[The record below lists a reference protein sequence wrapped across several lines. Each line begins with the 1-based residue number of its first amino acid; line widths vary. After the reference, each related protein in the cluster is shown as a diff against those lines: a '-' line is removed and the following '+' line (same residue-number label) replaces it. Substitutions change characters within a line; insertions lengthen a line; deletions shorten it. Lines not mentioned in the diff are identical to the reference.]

1 MKILVATDTYPPH
14 LNGGALATYR
24 MVNELNKR
32 GHTMIVL
39 APSTSLR
46 NYKEKGG
53 NITIYRLRS
62 LFVQK
67 EQSFRISPPIIHRG
81 YVDKVVNEIH
91 PDIIHIIDPG
101 FIPVSAMISG
111 EKLQIPIVGTI
122 HLMPENLITHYFH
135 LPARTVNLLSR
146 ILWIQYARIY
156 SKLDC
161 IISPTQAAAD
171 LLIKV
176 KKSTKNKIE
185 YISNGIDL
193 EKFNKSN
200 DGIYLKKRFR
210 LPDVPMVLFVGR
222 LDKEKKLD
230 VLLRAVSY
238 LKYKKIVFHVVITG
252 EGKDGP
258 RLHQLVETLGISSY
272 MTFIGML
279 SAEDLPNIYKTAD
292 IFVMPGIAE
301 LQSLVTM
308 EAMATGL
315 PVVGADAVALPHLIK
330 NGENGYLFKP
340 GNSEDLA
347 GKLKILLEDKK
358 LREKMGAKSLDIIRV
373 HDIRSVIPKLEDVYK
388 RVIHER
394 LVSPK
399 TQRQESNFIKD
410 LTDAWLRF
418 FRE

>member
-14 LNGGALATYR
+14 VNGGAIAAYH
-24 MVNELNKR
+24 MVNELDKR

-46 NYKEKGG
+46 NYKEKDG

-62 LFVQK
+62 LYVQK
-67 EQSFRISPPIIHRG
+67 EQNFRVSPSIIHRG
-81 YVDKVVNEIH
+81 YVDKVVRAVR

-101 FIPVSAMISG
+101 FIPVSAMIAG
-111 EKLQIPIVGTI
+111 EKLRIPIVGTI

-135 LPARTVNLLSR
+135 LPKTTVSLLSS
-146 ILWIQYARIY
+146 ILWMQYARIY
-156 SKLDC
+156 SKLDT

-176 KKSTKNKIE
+176 KKSAKNKIT

-193 EKFNKSN
+193 EKFKKSN
-200 DGIYLKKRFR
+200 DGSYLKKRFH
-210 LPDVPMVLFVGR
+210 LPDVPAILFVGR
-222 LDKEKKLD
+222 LDKEKKID
-230 VLLRAVSY
+230 TLLQAIVH
-238 LKYKKIVFHVVITG
+238 LKDKKIGFHVVITG
-252 EGKDGP
+252 EGKDGS
-258 RLHQLVETLGISSY
+258 RLHQLIETLDITSY
-272 MTFIGML
+272 VTFTGVL

-308 EAMATGL
+308 EAMASGL
-315 PVVGADAVALPHLIK
+315 PVVGANAIALPHLIK

-340 GNSEDLA
+340 GDSHNLA
-347 GKLKILLEDKK
+347 DKLLTLLNDGK
-358 LREKMGAKSLDIIRV
+358 LREKMGARSLEMIKV
-373 HDIRSVIPKLEDVYK
+373 HDIRNVTPKIEDVY
-388 RVIHER
+388 REVIHNR
-394 LVSPK
+394 MLSPK
-399 TQRQESNFIKD
+399 TQKQESSFIKD